1 MINILI
7 VGSGA
12 REHAIATALSKSEN
26 KPKIYCFGTTRN
38 PGIQNLTSDY
48 WVGDI
53 TVSEQVNQKAREWG
67 IDLAI
72 IGPEAPLEHAVAD
85 SLWDCGVPVIGPRK
99 NLAQIETS
107 KSFARELMEKY
118 QIPGL
123 PKYKVFT
130 CLEGIREF
138 LSELGENN
146 YVVKANGLMA
156 GKGVKVGGE
165 HLLSFEEALDYCRE
179 IFDHHQSLVIEE
191 KLIGQEFSF
200 MCFSDG
206 ISLVPMPIVQ
216 DHKRAYEH
224 DEGPNTGGMGSYS
237 SADHSLPF
245 LSPQDVRAAFAI
257 NQSVINALMTE
268 MSDKYIGILYG
279 GFMATAHG
287 VYVIEFNARFGD
299 PEALNVLSLLE
310 SDFVNLCVAMAN
322 GNLRKESVRFLNKAT
337 VCKYAVPDG
346 YPDNPLRDVEI
357 DISAVEPKDT
367 LYLAAVDLKDSKLYA
382 TGSRTAAYVGI
393 ANTISEAEE
402 IAEQQINNIK
412 GPLFHRKDIGT
423 LPLINTRV
431 EAMRRL
437 RAL

>member
-38 PGIQNLTSDY
+38 PGIQRLTSDY
-48 WVGDI
+48 RVGDI
-53 TVSEQVNQKAREWG
+53 TDPEQVNQQAKEWEVN
-67 IDLAI
+67 LAI

-85 SLWDCGVPVIGPRK
+85 ALWDCGIPVIGPRK
-99 NLAQIETS
+99 NLAKIETS
-107 KSFARELMEKY
+107 KAFARELMEKY
-118 QIPGL
+118 GIPGL

-130 CLEGIREF
+130 SIEGIREF

-156 GKGVKVGGE
+156 GKGVRVGGE
-165 HLLSFEEALDYCRE
+165 HLLSFEEALNYCKE
-179 IFDHHQSLVIEE
+179 IFDHNQSLVIEE

-206 ISLVPMPIVQ
+206 ISLIPMPIVQ
-216 DHKRAYEH
+216 DHKRAYEN

-237 SADHSLPF
+237 AADHSLPF
-245 LSPQDVRAAFAI
+245 LSPEDVRTAFEI

-287 VYVIEFNARFGD
+287 VYVIEFNVRFGD

-310 SDFVNLCVAMAN
+310 SDFVRLCIAMAN
-322 GNLRKESVRFLNKAT
+322 GNLQKESVRFLNQAT

-346 YPDNPLRDVEI
+346 YPDNPLRHVEI

-367 LYLAAVDLKDSKLYA
+367 LFLAAVNFKDGKLYA

-402 IAEQQINNIK
+402 IAEQQIKNIK

-423 LPLINTRV
+423 SPLINTRV
-431 EAMRRL
+431 EVMRRL
-437 RAL
+437 RAS

>member
-12 REHAIATALSKSEN
+12 REHAIATALIKSEN
-26 KPKIYCFGTTRN
+26 KPKIYCFGTTHN
-38 PGIQNLTSDY
+38 PGIQNLTADY

-53 TVSEQVNQKAREWG
+53 TAPEQVSQKAREWG

-99 NLAQIETS
+99 KLAQIETS

-179 IFDHHQSLVIEE
+179 IFDHNQSLVIEE

-237 SADHSLPF
+237 AADHSLPF
-245 LSPQDVRAAFAI
+245 LSPEDVRAAFAI

-310 SDFVNLCVAMAN
+310 SDFVKLCVAMAN

-346 YPDNPLRDVEI
+346 YPDNPLRHVEI

-393 ANTISEAEE
+393 ASTISEAEE

-431 EAMRRL
+431 EAMCRL

>member
-1 MINILI
+1 MNILI

>member
-1 MINILI
+1 
-7 VGSGA
+7 
-12 REHAIATALSKSEN
+12 
-26 KPKIYCFGTTRN
+26 
-38 PGIQNLTSDY
+38 Y
-48 WVGDI
+48 WGGVI
-53 TVSEQVNQKAREWG
+53 TDPEQVNQQAKEWE
-67 IDLAI
+67 INLAI

-85 SLWDCGVPVIGPRK
+85 ALWDCGIPVIGPRK
-99 NLAQIETS
+99 NLAKIETS
-107 KSFARELMEKY
+107 KAFARELMEKY
-118 QIPGL
+118 GIPGL

-130 CLEGIREF
+130 SLEGIREF

-165 HLLSFEEALDYCRE
+165 HLLSFEEALNYCKE
-179 IFDHHQSLVIEE
+179 IFTHNQSLVIEE

-237 SADHSLPF
+237 AADHSLPF
-245 LSPQDVRAAFAI
+245 LSPEDVRAAFEI

-310 SDFVNLCVAMAN
+310 SDFVKLCVAMAN
-322 GNLRKESVRFLNKAT
+322 GNLQKESARFLNQAT

-346 YPDNPLRDVEI
+346 YPDNPLRHVEI

-367 LYLAAVDLKDSKLYA
+367 LYLAAVNFKDGKLYA

-402 IAEQQINNIK
+402 IAEQQIKNIK

-423 LPLINTRV
+423 SPLINTRV
-431 EAMRRL
+431 EVMRRL

>member
-38 PGIQNLTSDY
+38 PGIQRLTSDY
-48 WVGDI
+48 RVGDI
-53 TVSEQVNQKAREWG
+53 TDPEQVNQQAKEWEVN
-67 IDLAI
+67 LAI

-85 SLWDCGVPVIGPRK
+85 ALWDCGIPVIGPRK
-99 NLAQIETS
+99 NLAKIETS
-107 KSFARELMEKY
+107 KAFARELMEKY
-118 QIPGL
+118 GIPGL

-130 CLEGIREF
+130 SIEGIREF

-156 GKGVKVGGE
+156 GKGVRVGGE
-165 HLLSFEEALDYCRE
+165 HLLSFEEALNYCKE
-179 IFDHHQSLVIEE
+179 IFDHNQSLVIEE

-206 ISLVPMPIVQ
+206 ISLIPMPIVQ
-216 DHKRAYEH
+216 DHKRAYEN

-237 SADHSLPF
+237 AADHSLPF
-245 LSPQDVRAAFAI
+245 LSPEDVRTAFEI

-310 SDFVNLCVAMAN
+310 SDFVRLCIAMAN
-322 GNLRKESVRFLNKAT
+322 GNLQKESVRFLNQAT

-346 YPDNPLRDVEI
+346 YPDNPLRHVEI

-367 LYLAAVDLKDSKLYA
+367 LYLAAVNFKDGKLYA

-402 IAEQQINNIK
+402 IAEQQIKNIK

-423 LPLINTRV
+423 SPLINTRV
-431 EAMRRL
+431 EVMRRL
-437 RAL
+437 RAS

>member
-38 PGIQNLTSDY
+38 PGIQRLTSDY

-53 TVSEQVNQKAREWG
+53 TDPEQVNLQAKKWE
-67 IDLAI
+67 INLAI

-85 SLWDCGVPVIGPRK
+85 ALWDCGIPVIGPRK
-99 NLAQIETS
+99 NLAKIETS
-107 KSFARELMEKY
+107 KAFARELMEKY
-118 QIPGL
+118 GIPGL

-130 CLEGIREF
+130 SLEGIGEF

-165 HLLSFEEALDYCRE
+165 HLLSFEEALNYCKE
-179 IFDHHQSLVIEE
+179 IFTHNQSLVIEE

-237 SADHSLPF
+237 AADHSLPF
-245 LSPQDVRAAFAI
+245 LSPEDVRAAFEI

-310 SDFVNLCVAMAN
+310 SDFVKLCVAMAN
-322 GNLRKESVRFLNKAT
+322 GNLQKESVRFLNQAT

-346 YPDNPLRDVEI
+346 YPDNPMRHVEI

-367 LYLAAVDLKDSKLYA
+367 LYLAAVNFKDGKLYA

-402 IAEQQINNIK
+402 IAEQQIKNIK

-423 LPLINTRV
+423 SPLINTRV
-431 EAMRRL
+431 EVMRRL

>member
-53 TVSEQVNQKAREWG
+53 TVPEQVNQKAREWG

>member
-12 REHAIATALSKSEN
+12 REHAIAIALSKSEN

-38 PGIQNLTSDY
+38 PGIQSLTSDY

-53 TVSEQVNQKAREWG
+53 TDPEQVNQQAKEWE
-67 IDLAI
+67 INLAI

-85 SLWDCGVPVIGPRK
+85 ALWDCGIPVIGPRK
-99 NLAQIETS
+99 NLAKIETS
-107 KSFARELMEKY
+107 KAFARELMEKY
-118 QIPGL
+118 GIPGL

-130 CLEGIREF
+130 SIEGIREF

-165 HLLSFEEALDYCRE
+165 HLLSFEEALNYCKE
-179 IFDHHQSLVIEE
+179 VFDHNQSLVIEE

-206 ISLVPMPIVQ
+206 ISLIPMPIVQ

-237 SADHSLPF
+237 AADHSLPF
-245 LSPQDVRAAFAI
+245 LSPEDVCAAFEI

-310 SDFVNLCVAMAN
+310 SDFVKLCIAMAN
-322 GNLRKESVRFLNKAT
+322 GNLQKESVRFLNQAT

-346 YPDNPLRDVEI
+346 YPDNPLRHVEI

-367 LYLAAVDLKDSKLYA
+367 LFLAAVNFKDGKLYA

-402 IAEQQINNIK
+402 IAEQQIKNIK

-423 LPLINTRV
+423 SPLITTRV
-431 EAMRRL
+431 EVMRRL

>member
-53 TVSEQVNQKAREWG
+53 TVPEQVNQKAREWG

-72 IGPEAPLEHAVAD
+72 IGPEAPLEHALAD